1 MSSKIDIP
9 LVFTVADPVA
19 LTRDLNRLA
28 KGIDQYATQAAKDFR
43 VIPDP
48 VPNSQGLVLAFDMT
62 TRIALSAGDNIVLQL
77 PQPDVKNGQ
86 RALYIK
92 RETIVGN
99 CTIKGVGC
107 TINGRSSKLLPAAPG
122 LYTITFDGANYYSNP
137 QLAADWGG

>member
-1 MSSKIDIP
+1 MGQKIDIP
-9 LVFTVADPVA
+9 LVYTTTDPNA
-19 LTRDLNRLA
+19 LARDLNRLA
-28 KGIDQYATQAAKDFR
+28 KGIDQYTLQAAKDFR
-43 VIPDP
+43 LIPDP
-48 VPNSQGLVLAFDMT
+48 LTTPVLAFDMT
-62 TRIALSAGDNIVLQL
+62 TRIALNSGDNLVLQL

-99 CTIKGVGC
+99 CIIKGVGC

-122 LYTITFDGANYYSNP
+122 LYTITFDGANYFSNP

>member
-1 MSSKIDIP
+1 MGSKIDIP
-9 LVFTVADPVA
+9 LVYTVTDPAA
-19 LTRDLNRLA
+19 LKRDLNRLA
-28 KGIDQYATQAAKDFR
+28 KGIDQYTLQAAKDFR
-43 VIPDP
+43 VIP
-48 VPNSQGLVLAFDMT
+48 VQILVSQPQVLAFDMT
-62 TRIALSAGDNIVLQL
+62 TRIALNTGGNLVLQL

-92 RETIVGN
+92 RETTVGN

-122 LYTITFDGANYYSNP
+122 LYTITFDGANYFSNP